1 SARPR
6 PALALPATASIAG
19 VAAAYALAGVAS
31 VVILWGYE
39 DFLSLV
45 VADTNLDLLH
55 FSLHPLSP
63 ARVALE
69 FALVMLH
76 ASVIWAVVAI
86 LRLPALVWRLP
97 RHDPWRAAAAASAIA
112 GGAAAARGA
121 RLARAPPPLGPAGS
135 ALARA
140 AGCAPVAPPPG
151 VP

>member
-1 SARPR
+1 MCSY
-6 PALALPATASIAG
+6 I
-19 VAAAYALAGVAS
+19 
-31 VVILWGYE
+31 

-112 GGAAAARGA
+112 GGAAATIVT
-121 RLARAPPPLGPAGS
+121 RLAGPPIPLGPTWIAF
-135 ALARA
+135 AVAARCASTA
-140 AGCAPVAPPPG
+140 APARG
-151 VP
+151 